1 VNSLKRDA
9 FLAKETDCR
18 GGFGAQ
24 PVKEK
29 AVKNDCLECG
39 PSWDQGRALS
49 PDMLCRDSDG
59 ASLQGWLDPGLK

>member
-39 PSWDQGRALS
+39 PSWDQDRALINC
-49 PDMLCRDSDG
+49 PVGNFSDG